1 MNESQPK
8 FIVYLFKKIQN
19 SFELF
24 PLSFMRTFLSE
35 ADFGS
40 NKGIIDNVENMAVVI
55 LKE

>member
-19 SFELF
+19 SFQFF